1 MACTIK
7 VFLSVKCLVHSL
19 EVSKKES
26 IANEASRSINDASRS
41 VNDSS
46 ESVID
51 DARMELHIV
60 ASLML
65 VIYDHNMYIVQ
76 ATSLRSGANVI
87 RIFMAV
93 SPDFSY

>member
-1 MACTIK
+1 MACSIK
-7 VFLSVKCLVHSL
+7 VFLRVKCLVHSL
-19 EVSKKES
+19 EVSKKEN
-26 IANEASRSINDASRS
+26 IANDASRSINDAS
-41 VNDSS
+41 

-51 DARMELHIV
+51 DSWVALQIV
-60 ASLML
+60 SSFMF